1 MNRKRSHGTAIDPI
15 DLTHD
20 TDEEGDIQSRPL
32 QPRRYPDSS
41 DTDTA
46 ELPTAEL
53 PTAELP
59 TAELPT
65 AELPT
70 AELPTADTDT
80 AELPASVTDTA
91 QPLPSRASA
100 MDTDT
105 AELATA
111 DTDTAELPASVTDTA
126 QPLPSRASAMD
137 TDTAELATA
146 DTDTAELPTAELPTA
161 ELPTA
166 EPPPLPASLRFDSVN
181 LLEHQVIH
189 TERITRALREMRVAF
204 DTSDTGTGKTYV
216 ACKAA
221 EAIGCNRILVVCPN
235 IVERKWTTILSE
247 LDVSKWMVFPY
258 SLLTRTAK
266 TNGFFDFTPTESSEV
281 VINGHGKFLNRAVK
295 GFDVELRPH
304 TKLSGLLDLPRT
316 LLILDETHKVKNSS
330 TQASQA
336 IHHMID
342 TVREKEGWVLHISA
356 TPFDQL
362 FQLPQYLR
370 FMGVDR
376 DRAAELVGAAAR
388 LAGNGAACWDAL
400 RCLDQILS
408 TAGLGFTP
416 LAERLFTLSEVGG
429 DTGPRWKAV
438 REFLLRL
445 TSFMPTHQTTSILIS
460 NGMQQ
465 PSTKDPVLSYSTADH
480 ITRYLRESRAVL
492 SSRGILDAILW
503 PLAAERMDFDIRLAR
518 DMVLT
523 VLPRAMFRMVMP
535 DLGFACHDIDLFL
548 DDVDVA
554 ETVSEMT
561 FLPDY
566 KSMNVGPAFPAPLVS
581 YDGAAHVPQAR
592 VEDWQSADW
601 VLGKPLPVEVWR
613 GVMDGCADSRTRSSA
628 KVMYDM
634 CKVALERSG
643 EAEPDS
649 IPNLRIR
656 LEMLKVNSL
665 FGVVRRTLGS
675 DAGSKA
681 VVMFNFLEPL
691 KAFAEQCV
699 GIPTISVTGA
709 MPPSKRADAIESWN
723 SDPSCRILLCT
734 IQVMNEGI
742 DLHDT
747 RGGEHRYS
755 FIMSCPS
762 AIMVQQ
768 AKGRIFRA
776 GVRSHAIN
784 CVVFGGYTLGGES
797 EQNLV
802 MRLVSKNATMH
813 SARPTT
819 TLTSREEFSG
829 MCARIHSGAEATA
842 KVSAQVGLTRA
853 RAGSGSQCEQQLG
866 SFPETWHRREFA
878 LRSWPLLK
886 SLRDTEPYTSEEW
899 REMYVDRVLC
909 GASNVEYLTEP
920 LLAERQ
926 MRAMKLV
933 PKPDSLPWMN
943 CTTTLRLYHPLIEKG
958 MTLFPSVPDPEKLR
972 NVTFEHV
979 VAKIKDN

>member
-70 AELPTADTDT
+70 AELPTA
-80 AELPASVTDTA
+80 ELP
-91 QPLPSRASA
+91 
-100 MDTDT
+100 
-105 AELATA
+105 TA
-111 DTDTAELPASVTDTA
+111 DTDCGALSHGHSGAATFTSLSHGHGHSGAAHSGAAHSGAAHSGAAHSGAAHSGAAHGARSCPQRSCPA
-126 QPLPSRASAMD
+126 
-137 TDTAELATA
+137 
-146 DTDTAELPTAELPTA
+146 
-161 ELPTA
+161 A
-166 EPPPLPASLRFDSVN
+166 EPPLLPATDTASLRFDSVN

-247 LDVSKWMVFPY
+247 LDGSKWMVFPY

-829 MCARIHSGAEATA
+829 TCARIHSGAEA
-842 KVSAQVGLTRA
+842 
-853 RAGSGSQCEQQLG
+853 GSQGGGRGSGSGSGGGSQCEQQLG